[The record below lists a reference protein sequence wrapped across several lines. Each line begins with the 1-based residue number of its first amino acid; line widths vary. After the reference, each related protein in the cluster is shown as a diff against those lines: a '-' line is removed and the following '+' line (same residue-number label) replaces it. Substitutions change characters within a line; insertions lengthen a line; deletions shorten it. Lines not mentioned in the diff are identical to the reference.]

1 MAIKTHTDLDNTPV
15 SLTMTIKE
23 LKIIERLMTK
33 HGAEWSSWDNTRE
46 LHQELRDIVRDT
58 YEKMSS
64 DSKYDA
70 KEFKSVVV
78 YTVKKETADA

>member
-1 MAIKTHTDLDNTPV
+1 MASKTHTDIDNTPV
-15 SLTMTIKE
+15 SLSMTIKE
-23 LKIIERLMTK
+23 LKVLDRLMTK
-33 HGAEWSSWDNTRE
+33 HGAEWSSWDLKRT
-46 LHQELRDIVRDT
+46 LHQDLRDIVRDT

-64 DSKYDA
+64 ESQYDG

>member
-33 HGAEWSSWDNTRE
+33 HGAEWSSWDNSRT
-46 LHQELRDIVRDT
+46 LHQDLRDIVRDT
-58 YEKMSS
+58 YEKMAS
-64 DSKYDA
+64 DSQYDA